1 MLYVQRNCIRDEYKK
16 LERVPDSNGTID
28 TNPYPHTLLTYNLQN
43 IPDSDNQ
50 KTVTTKE
57 QQIWTT
63 KQAYPQLE
71 QLV

>member
-1 MLYVQRNCIRDEYKK
+1 MCSVTVSGMNIKSWREYLTQMVQYV
-16 LERVPDSNGTID
+16 D